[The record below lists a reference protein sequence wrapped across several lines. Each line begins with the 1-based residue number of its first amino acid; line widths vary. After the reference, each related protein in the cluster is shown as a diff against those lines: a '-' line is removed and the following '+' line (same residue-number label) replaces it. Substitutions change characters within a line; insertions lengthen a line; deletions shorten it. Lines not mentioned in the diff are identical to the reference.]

1 MTHRAAIKHAN
12 DENEAAAA
20 AASGKQQGLLH
31 HGVTRHPQD
40 CHPMPMIAPTPTAGD
55 NAHTSA
61 ARTAL
66 VLVNLG
72 TPDAPTGA
80 AVRRYLREFLSDR
93 RVVDLPRWLWWP
105 LLNLV
110 ILPLRSLR
118 VAHKYASVWMS
129 GGSPLA
135 VYTRQLA
142 EAVQRE
148 CPQWTVMHAMRY
160 GTPAFARQL
169 HQLRADG
176 VRRVLVLPLYPQYS
190 TTTTASVRDV
200 IATQGWSIRDVGFV
214 EAGTLPPSAVS
225 GDAPIVDFIGDYHL
239 DADWIAAVAESIR
252 AHRAQHGNAAHLLFS
267 FHGLPQ
273 RLADNGDPYPRQC
286 EAGARAIATALGLRE
301 ESWTLSYQSR
311 FGREKWLEPATVDT
325 LAALAERGIR
335 SVEVVAPGFA
345 VDCLETLEEV
355 AQQLKE
361 DFRARGGEL
370 RYVPCLNDSAAHARV
385 LAAVARDAA
394 AQTAAC
400 G

>member
-1 MTHRAAIKHAN
+1 MT
-12 DENEAAAA
+12 
-20 AASGKQQGLLH
+20 
-31 HGVTRHPQD
+31 
-40 CHPMPMIAPTPTAGD
+40 APTPSAGD
-55 NAHTSA
+55 HAHTSP

-72 TPDAPTGA
+72 TPDAPAAGA
-80 AVRRYLREFLSDR
+80 IRRYLREFLSDR

-148 CPQWTVMHAMRY
+148 CPQWTVVHAMRY
-160 GTPAFARQL
+160 GKPALAHTL
-169 HQLRADG
+169 HQLRNEG

-200 IATQGWSIRDVGFV
+200 VVAQQWPIRDVGFV
-214 EAGTLPPSAVS
+214 ETGATPAHAVI
-225 GDAPIVDFIGDYHL
+225 GDTPLVDFVGDYHL
-239 DADWIAAVAESIR
+239 DAGWIAVVAESIR

-273 RLADNGDPYPRQC
+273 RLADHGDPYPQQC
-286 EAGARAIATALGLRE
+286 EAGARAIAATLGLRE
-301 ESWTLSYQSR
+301 EAWTLTYQSR
-311 FGREKWLEPATVDT
+311 FGREKWLEPATADT
-325 LAALAERGIR
+325 LTTLAERGIR
-335 SVEVVAPGFA
+335 SVDVVAPGFA

-355 AQQLKE
+355 AQQLKK

-385 LAAVARDAA
+385 LATIARDAVARLGA
-394 AQTAAC
+394 TA
-400 G
+400 